1 MPVLTDPLP
10 PARCPGCGARIVDV
24 LTMGDGRIPYYL
36 CGSTPSRLVCV
47 QRTRDLRPP
56 ATANLV
62 GLDTDD
68 VAWLRG
74 IGVDATATV
83 WVSDPRIAL
92 GSCGHVTI
100 AGRCLDTTDPGAAP
114 TPGPVDW
121 QGQDAID
128 GGHSD
133 R

>member
-1 MPVLTDPLP
+1 MPVLTEPLP

-36 CGSTPSRLVCV
+36 CGSTPLRSVHV
-47 QRTRDLRPP
+47 PQDPRPP
-56 ATANLV
+56 ATTNLAP
-62 GLDTDD
+62 LDPDD

-74 IGVDATATV
+74 IRVEANATA
-83 WVSDPRIAL
+83 WERDPRIAL

-100 AGRCLDTTDPGAAP
+100 AGRCLDTTDPGSADPYNLYPA
-114 TPGPVDW
+114 
-121 QGQDAID
+121 D
-128 GGHSD
+128 GGHPD